1 MHCTRK
7 ITDNLV
13 WVGANDRRLALFE
26 GVYGVPEGVSYNSY
40 LLLDDKT
47 VLFDTSDNAVR
58 DRFLENVTFAL
69 NGRTLDYLVL
79 QHIEPD
85 HSVLI
90 ADVVDKY
97 PDVTLVVNAKSADFV
112 AQFYEISPNVKTL
125 IVKEN
130 DTLSTGKHTLR
141 FFMAA
146 MVHWP
151 EVMVTYEETDR
162 ILFSA
167 DAFGH
172 FGALNGSLFADEV
185 NFDRDYMQKTRR
197 YYCNIVGKYGAQ
209 TQALIKKIDP
219 FIVDFICPL
228 HGYVWRDD
236 LPQILE
242 PHKLWSTYQPEE
254 QGVMIAYASVYGNTE
269 NAAEIVATRLRGL
282 GKKVVMYD
290 TSITHASDIVAE
302 TFRWSHLVFAATT
315 YNNNIFVTMEDLLN
329 DLVAHSIQNRTVAL
343 IENGSWAPAS
353 GKLMRAKL
361 EKCKN
366 INIVAEYS
374 IKSALK
380 ENRLEELY
388 AFAEKI
394 NDSF

>member
-58 DRFLENVTFAL
+58 DRFLENITHTL
-69 NGRTLDYLVL
+69 NGRKLDYLVL

-85 HSVLI
+85 HSALI
-90 ADVVDKY
+90 SDVIEKY
-97 PDVTLVVNAKSADFV
+97 PDVTLVVNAKSAEFT
-112 AQFYEISPNVKTL
+112 AQFYEIGTPKIH

-130 DTLSTGKHTLR
+130 DTLTTGKHTLR

-151 EVMVTYEETDR
+151 EVMVTYDETSKT
-162 ILFSA
+162 LFSA

-185 NFDRDYMQKTRR
+185 NFAQDYLKKMRR

-209 TQALIKKIDP
+209 TQALLKKMAALDIAK
-219 FIVDFICPL
+219 ICPL
-228 HGYVWRDD
+228 HGFVWRKN
-236 LPQILE
+236 LSQVIE
-242 PHKLWSTYQPEE
+242 PHQLWSSYEPEE
-254 QGVMIAYASVYGNTE
+254 KGVMIAYSSVYGNTE
-269 NAAEIVATRLRGL
+269 NAAEIVACRLREN

-290 TSITHASDIVAE
+290 ASVTHASDIVAE
-302 TFRWSHLVFAATT
+302 AFRWSHLLFAATT

-329 DLVAHSIQNRTVAL
+329 DLIAHSIQNRTVAI

-353 GKLMRAKL
+353 GKIMRSKL

-366 INIVAEYS
+366 INIVANFT
-374 IKSALK
+374 IKSSLK
-380 ENRLEELY
+380 ADKLQELY
-388 AFAEKI
+388 DFADAI
-394 NDSF
+394 NASF